1 MENLE
6 TRINN
11 TTEANTPLLNRWV
24 LVTCL
29 ISFVL
34 GYLSFFTRP
43 IYYLEIVLL
52 TAITYIVFIE
62 QIRRTH
68 RVPWV
73 NILLSFTFFF
83 CVILGL
89 VYYKFFFQNYIFLLF
104 LPAAFALIK
113 AYYAGDRVG
122 LFFRTYNLVFIIYL
136 FLSLMVYL
144 DILPIGRTKN
154 IFELEFLGRRLNTLI
169 GLFGSTASI
178 DAYAAVTLLINLF
191 FYKGKYRRFFIV
203 ASFLA
208 AFFTF
213 RASPYL
219 VIFGALSIYYIRK
232 VIKTPLTDFLGLC
245 AIFLLFVTPVFVKM
259 FFGQTGLLLFDLFL
273 TGRASLWL
281 EMLNIYQSSD
291 ILEKLIGFGVTDRFE
306 VMPWGHLTT
315 NPHNT
320 FFNILLLY
328 GAPVFIMCFCFVYY
342 VFRRLDDRYAMLFVG
357 VLLAGVGN
365 SLLFSFMSLPL
376 VFTFLICCTQL
387 DTHAGEGS

>member
-1 MENLE
+1 M
-6 TRINN
+6 
-11 TTEANTPLLNRWV
+11 
-24 LVTCL
+24 
-29 ISFVL
+29 L
-34 GYLSFFTRP
+34 GYLSFFARA
-43 IYYLEIVLL
+43 IYYVEIILI
-52 TAITYIVFIE
+52 TAITYVIFIE
-62 QIRRTH
+62 QIRLTR
-68 RVPWV
+68 RIPWV
-73 NILLSFTFFF
+73 NLLLTFTFFF
-83 CVILGL
+83 CLILGL

-104 LPAAFALIK
+104 LPAAFVLIK
-113 AYYAGDRVG
+113 AYYAGNKVQ

-144 DILPIGRTKN
+144 DLLPIGRTKN
-154 IFELEFLGRRLNTLI
+154 IFELEFLGRRLNTFI

-178 DAYAAVTLLINLF
+178 DAYAAITLLINLF
-191 FYKGKYRRFFIV
+191 FYKGKYRRFFIA

-219 VIFGALSIYYIRK
+219 VFVGALSIYYIRK
-232 VIKTPLTDFLGLC
+232 LIKTPFTDFLGLS
-245 AIFLLFVTPVFVKM
+245 AIFLLFLTPVFVKL
-259 FFGQTGLLLFDLFL
+259 FFGQTGLLVFDLFL
-273 TGRASLWL
+273 TGRASLWI
-281 EMLNIYQSSD
+281 EMLDIYQSAD

-328 GAPVFIMCFCFVYY
+328 GVPVFIMCFCFIFY
-342 VFRRLDDRYAMLFVG
+342 VFRRLDDRYAMLFIG

-376 VFTFLICCTQL
+376 VFTFLICCIQL
-387 DTHAGEGS
+387 DTHAREGS